1 MKTTEQWKKGDGA
14 FIPAP
19 LVYINQ
25 MRWDGA
31 EVPEMTVNVNV
42 NFKDPALLKIEED
55 TKNVA
60 PMPAFV
66 REYIASLRKWQ
77 RLKPMQSSI
86 DAEKP
91 TCPWLLQMRPWNGLG
106 TFVEYLANHYALMA
120 LNPKTIDHARYMTQ
134 IYKKDFPTLPTL
146 IKKKIHDFNNPIHS
160 WWRPST

>member
-1 MKTTEQWKKGDGA
+1 MKTTEQWKKGDGS

-60 PMPAFV
+60 PMPASV
-66 REYIASLRKWQ
+66 RDYIK
-77 RLKPMQSSI
+77 RLTGK
-86 DAEKP
+86 
-91 TCPWLLQMRPWNGLG
+91 
-106 TFVEYLANHYALMA
+106 
-120 LNPKTIDHARYMTQ
+120 
-134 IYKKDFPTLPTL
+134 
-146 IKKKIHDFNNPIHS
+146 
-160 WWRPST
+160 